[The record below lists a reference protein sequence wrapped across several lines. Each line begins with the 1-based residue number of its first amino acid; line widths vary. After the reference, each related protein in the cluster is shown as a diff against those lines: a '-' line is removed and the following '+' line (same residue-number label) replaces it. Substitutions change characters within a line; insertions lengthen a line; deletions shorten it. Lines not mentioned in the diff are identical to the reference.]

1 MAPMDEAGW
10 DAMHALL
17 ETGPLGAEP
26 SAAAWLYQQLDAIWG
41 PGGWGCRFQVAS
53 AQPPAV
59 SCTLELGGVARSGV
73 GSGETFE
80 DAAEAAL
87 WQAAAQAGVGRPP
100 ALHPEAHPE
109 ASLGTEAARP
119 SAQEL
124 IDRLI
129 ARLREAG
136 KGREAAVLVVKYGG
150 YGRDPE
156 TTKRLYGELR
166 ALLLEK
172 EPS

>member
-1 MAPMDEAGW
+1 MDEAGW

-17 ETGPLGAEP
+17 EAGPLGTEP
-26 SAAAWLYQQLDAIWG
+26 SAAAWLYEQLDAIWG
-41 PGGWGCRFQVAS
+41 PGGWSCRFQVAS

-73 GSGETFE
+73 GTGETLE
-80 DAAEAAL
+80 AAAEAAL

-100 ALHPEAHPE
+100 AALPEARPE
-109 ASLGTEAARP
+109 APPRTKAAKP

-136 KGREAAVLVVKYGG
+136 KGREAAALVVKYGG

>member
-1 MAPMDEAGW
+1 MDEAGW

-17 ETGPLGAEP
+17 EAGPLGTEP
-26 SAAAWLYQQLDAIWG
+26 SAAAWLYEQLDAIWG
-41 PGGWGCRFQVAS
+41 PGGWSCRFQVAS

-73 GSGETFE
+73 GTGETLE
-80 DAAEAAL
+80 AAAEAAL

-100 ALHPEAHPE
+100 AVLPEARPE
-109 ASLGTEAARP
+109 APPRTEAAKP

-136 KGREAAVLVVKYGG
+136 KGREAAALVVKYGG

>member
-1 MAPMDEAGW
+1 MDEAGW

-17 ETGPLGAEP
+17 EAGPLGTEP
-26 SAAAWLYQQLDAIWG
+26 SAAAWLYEQLDAIWG
-41 PGGWGCRFQVAS
+41 PGGWSCRFQVAS

-73 GSGETFE
+73 GTGETLE
-80 DAAEAAL
+80 AAAEAAL

-100 ALHPEAHPE
+100 AALPEARPE
-109 ASLGTEAARP
+109 APPRTEAAKP

-136 KGREAAVLVVKYGG
+136 KGREAAALVVKYGG